1 LGTCDVEI
9 RPATITQIEAHRTA
23 GGLFEYVEISDDVQ
37 GVANLLHEID
47 EHLRLRYSKAGQYFV
62 VYWRHDGAED
72 GDGHLIL
79 TAQELDH
86 RIVKRIEQIA
96 SADYDYSFELE
107 RLDAEE
113 KKRRREAINEKLG
126 ETAERAYFELRKI
139 HGKLNDRAYVT
150 GLRDG

>member
-1 LGTCDVEI
+1 MEV
-9 RPATITQIEAHRTA
+9 RPASIKQIERHRLN
-23 GGLFEYVEISDDVQ
+23 GGQFEYVEIDDDVQ
-37 GVANLLHEID
+37 GIANLLHEID
-47 EHLRLRYSKAGQYFV
+47 PHLRLRYSEAGQYYV
-62 VYWRHDGAED
+62 VYWLYDGGEE
-72 GDGHLIL
+72 GDGYLVL

-86 RIVKRIEQIA
+86 RIVKRIQQIA

-139 HGKLNDRAYVT
+139 HGRLTDRAYVT
-150 GLRDG
+150 GLRGD